1 MKKIPGNPC
10 LKHPAAFDSVDAQIA
25 GLGRIDAVKQLYVD
39 HTKAAI
45 DSLGTEAATEDE
57 AAEAETAE
65 AETEAAARIRTI
77 WIKKSARNVTE
88 LPGSYFERRLIK

>member
-1 MKKIPGNPC
+1 M
-10 LKHPAAFDSVDAQIA
+10 DAQIA

-65 AETEAAARIRTI
+65 AETEAA
-77 WIKKSARNVTE
+77 E
-88 LPGSYFERRLIK
+88 E